1 MLWALEVFFPLIQG
15 ADILEKY
22 GIASVIDVSERKQ
35 ADFDALHT
43 LGLKS
48 FVLMPE
54 LAPAPWPTCT
64 QFTSFTGTKV
74 QILTQG

>member
-1 MLWALEVFFPLIQG
+1 MVETTWWELLLKHGLLQV
-15 ADILEKY
+15 ADILEEY

-48 FVLMPE
+48 FVLMKISVSDVE
-54 LAPAPWPTCT
+54 GL
-64 QFTSFTGTKV
+64 K
-74 QILTQG
+74 ILKLS